1 MKKIVDYI
9 VKNWIILSI
18 MAIGLF
24 LILSGGI
31 NSCSG
36 KKAESVVAAV
46 DVSTIR
52 QKLTDSIESVHAAKD
67 IAIIDSMN
75 AVNDKK
81 LAKLRNENKPNKVKL
96 DSAINVYQKDTASHT
111 QSADSAIAYAHIV
124 IDNLEEEARIMSN
137 INKGLN
143 LKIEVQGGELTR
155 AKTSLSLA
163 YSNNE
168 KLQGVIDQKMNW
180 WNRNEKYVYY
190 GAGVATAI
198 VIIKAAS
205 TLIR

>member
-31 NSCSG
+31 NSCSN
-36 KKAESVVAAV
+36 KKAENV
-46 DVSTIR
+46 VSTIDISTMR
-52 QKLTDSIESVHAAKD
+52 QKLTDSIESVHAARD
-67 IAIIDSMN
+67 IAIIDSIN

-81 LAKLRNENKPNKVKL
+81 LAKLRNENKPNRVKL
-96 DSAINVYQKDTASHT
+96 DSVINIYQKDTASHT
-111 QSADSAIAYAHIV
+111 RSADSAIAYAHIV

-137 INKGLN
+137 INKNLN
-143 LKIEVQGGELTR
+143 MKIEVQGSELTR
-155 AKTSLSLA
+155 TKTSLSLA
-163 YSNNE
+163 YSNND
-168 KLQGVIDQKMNW
+168 KLQVIINQKSNW

-190 GAGVATAI
+190 GAGVVTAI

-205 TLIR
+205 AMIR